1 MLLALAAASFIYNR
15 TFSTSV
21 SPRVN
26 SAPVAEQ
33 SAVSSHSDE
42 VIQQAFTQ
50 KKRALQVNGKGMV
63 SRILAD
69 DNQGS
74 RHQRFILKLASGQT
88 LLIAHNIDLA
98 ARIDGLQLGDEVSFY
113 GQYEYNDRGGV
124 VWCIGRIMTLMDGM
138 WLVGLSTA
146 ARHTNSGLLKRDN
159 GEHARHYTSPLYWS

>member
-1 MLLALAAASFIYNR
+1 MNGNAKSNKRTVSGVLYRIAIMLLALAAASFIYNR

-21 SPRVN
+21 PPRVN

-124 VWCIGRIMTLMDGM
+124 VHWTHHDPNGRHVAG
-138 WLVGLSTA
+138 WLKHRGKT
-146 ARHTNSGLLKRDN
+146 
-159 GEHARHYTSPLYWS
+159 YQ

>member
-1 MLLALAAASFIYNR
+1 MKGNAKSNKRTVSGVLYRIAIMLLALAAASFIYNR

-21 SPRVN
+21 PPRVN

-124 VWCIGRIMTLMDGM
+124 VHWTHHDPNGRHVAG
-138 WLVGLSTA
+138 WLKHRGKT
-146 ARHTNSGLLKRDN
+146 
-159 GEHARHYTSPLYWS
+159 YQ